1 MHCVNV
7 VVIDP
12 VDSDSG
18 LVTNQMMISPHMSYP
33 CGLIRTKMATLTV
46 TANLHLPLP
55 PHPSLRKFTVLPSF
69 SKPRRLCV
77 MSHGRANFETMPLAN
92 LHQVEDD
99 N

>member
-55 PHPSLRKFTVLPSF
+55 PHPSCESSQFC
-69 SKPRRLCV
+69 PRFRNPDDCV
-77 MSHGRANFETMPLAN
+77 
-92 LHQVEDD
+92 
-99 N
+99 